1 MICCL
6 PSHDRMCSNCW
17 KLQKKRRSKKTKINK
32 KEEEKNPWC
41 CRRKISY
48 WPCSLHSVC
57 DIQQQIYEHIYV
69 RLEKNISIYLSII
82 ILYQL
87 FDSNCIVT
95 ITIAKI
101 IQAGA
106 ASSKGGRSWQAFG
119 EKKCLKFFRRECICW
134 FTTNKLCF
142 DLCVLPKYGRFI

>member
-1 MICCL
+1 MTATASWWSPL
-6 PSHDRMCSNCW
+6 P
-17 KLQKKRRSKKTKINK
+17 KLVTN
-32 KEEEKNPWC
+32 W
-41 CRRKISY
+41 
-48 WPCSLHSVC
+48 L
-57 DIQQQIYEHIYV
+57 
-69 RLEKNISIYLSII
+69 LLFI

-134 FTTNKLCF
+134 FTTNKWCF
-142 DLCVLPKYGRFI
+142 VRITKIWTFRLTLDSFVWIWTKGRCNKIAHVRASNFHPSPNFLAKALLAFAQLLPPWIYLVLKPISMG